1 MPNAEDSRR
10 SAEEL
15 RERRFCEDLGVSVA
29 AEGDGGSRI
38 THADGHGNGGGSLQ
52 HSDDLGEISC
62 FSAAGRAAVP
72 HLALGY
78 ILPVLGAMLAWRA
91 HL

>member
-38 THADGHGNGGGSLQ
+38 THADGHGNGGGVAST
-52 HSDDLGEISC
+52 LG
-62 FSAAGRAAVP
+62 
-72 HLALGY
+72 
-78 ILPVLGAMLAWRA
+78 
-91 HL
+91 